1 MSPASL
7 LVALCLAQAP
17 AVAADEDEAE
27 APAEAKP
34 AKKAQPPPATPPTT
48 EEVSAQAK
56 APKPAPSEGVW
67 KQGKPLPDMPPA
79 KPVDP
84 SVVTDAA
91 DGTARIG
98 RALIGRD
105 IETLVLLT
113 PAPFSFDGVVAK
125 TPAEVRQHWAET
137 LDRHPVER
145 LRLYGVRGDGL
156 PADGGEVRPAA
167 GPAHERQPG
176 RHADRHR
183 QPERPR
189 DDRRLEEAEREA
201 GGGGDLGLTG
211 YFAFTAKKIDSCWRS
226 TRSSASSPDLVAPSP
241 SRYSATL

>member
-145 LRLYGVRGDGL
+145 LRLYGVEEMAYPQMVEKYGPP
-156 PADGGEVRPAA
+156 PARLTSVSLADTRIGIANLNGRATIVAWKKRNGKLAA
-167 GPAHERQPG
+167 
-176 RHADRHR
+176 
-183 QPERPR
+183 
-189 DDRRLEEAEREA
+189 
-201 GGGGDLGLTG
+201 
-211 YFAFTAKKIDSCWRS
+211 
-226 TRSSASSPDLVAPSP
+226 VAISD
-241 SRYSATL
+241 